1 MRRRKC
7 NEGENL
13 RIWLMVGN
21 MVLYNSSKML
31 EMGIFFVFMHG

>member
-1 MRRRKC
+1 
-7 NEGENL
+7 
-13 RIWLMVGN
+13 MVGN